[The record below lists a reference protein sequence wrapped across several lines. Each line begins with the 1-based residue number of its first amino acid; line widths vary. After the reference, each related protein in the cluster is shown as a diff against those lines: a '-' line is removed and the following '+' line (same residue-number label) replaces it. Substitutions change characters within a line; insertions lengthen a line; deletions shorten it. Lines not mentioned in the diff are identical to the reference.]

1 LDADGGTLENIG
13 DGGIDEITSEQ
24 GFSTARATPSRRS
37 KATVSK
43 RFLSRLQWFD
53 PAILAVFA

>member
-1 LDADGGTLENIG
+1 VVHAGEADDERDGVTLPRFPI
-13 DGGIDEITSEQ
+13 
-24 GFSTARATPSRRS
+24 FSTARATPSPRS